1 MPVTDVKEFTIT
13 RLVPPDVKI
22 EGLSYP
28 PSAKPGDPVTIS
40 WNACN
45 RGGDT
50 AYAQWTRLI
59 DRDTGTELYRKDFKV
74 AGGSCVPNSPT
85 LTMPNRNWN
94 LRIEAGYES
103 TATASAQLT
112 VRLPTTPVEW
122 LAMVLGAAPLIF
134 GLIVI
139 AASELMKRRA

>member
-28 PSAKPGDPVTIS
+28 PSAKPGDSVTIS

-45 RGGDT
+45 RGGNT
-50 AYAQWTRLI
+50 AYSQWTRLI
-59 DRDTGTELYRKDFKV
+59 DKDTGQELYRKDFKLE
-74 AGGSCVPNSPT
+74 AGSCTPNNPT

-94 LRIEAGYES
+94 LRIEAGYEA
-103 TATASAQLT
+103 TATAATQLT
-112 VRLPTTPVEW
+112 VSLPTPTWLPLAVSLTPI
-122 LAMVLGAAPLIF
+122 IF
-134 GLIVI
+134 GLAVI
-139 AASELMKRRA
+139 GASKLKKTK